1 MQSSW
6 GLGGKSGHFRH
17 SLHAHERQWSCL
29 GVCPCPS
36 AVVARSARSKNGR
49 RGRGNRQG
57 SLANMG
63 ISLVAQKPRFLPPS
77 APKLASPCIPLCI
90 TPHFGFCPPSAF
102 YAPSG
107 LARQPFYMVLSL
119 WRICLCS
126 ALAFTLAHLAPFC
139 PLCPFGG
146 LPISLAFY
154 IWLWA
159 MPLVCRFFARAFQL
173 PWGCLGGS
181 GSGTLRFTLSLALIC
196 RVSGSG
202 LLWAN

>member
-57 SLANMG
+57 SLANMD

-77 APKLASPCIPLCI
+77 TPKLASPCIPLCI

-119 WRICLCS
+119 WLICLCS

-146 LPISLAFY
+146 LPKSLAFY

-173 PWGCLGGS
+173 PWGCLGVS
-181 GSGTLRFTLSLALIC
+181 GSGTLGFTLSLALIC

-202 LLWAN
+202 RLWAN

>member
-1 MQSSW
+1 MASRASSEPEPTKADAPKGNGTIKRQVGKPRGGIRQRKGKKPMGGCKGGCKGLQSSW

-17 SLHAHERQWSCL
+17 SLHAHLRQWACL

-57 SLANMG
+57 SLASMG

-146 LPISLAFY
+146 LPKSLAF
-154 IWLWA
+154 
-159 MPLVCRFFARAFQL
+159 
-173 PWGCLGGS
+173 
-181 GSGTLRFTLSLALIC
+181 
-196 RVSGSG
+196 
-202 LLWAN
+202 

>member
-29 GVCPCPS
+29 GVCLCPS

-107 LARQPFYMVLSL
+107 LAHLPFYSAISL
-119 WRICLCS
+119 WRICLCRLWLTACPACPLLALS
-126 ALAFTLAHLAPFC
+126 APLAVLPMCLAF
-139 PLCPFGG
+139 
-146 LPISLAFY
+146 

-173 PWGCLGGS
+173 PWGCLGVS
-181 GSGTLRFTLSLALIC
+181 GSGTLRFTLSLALFC
-196 RVSGSG
+196 RGSGSG
-202 LLWAN
+202 RLWAN